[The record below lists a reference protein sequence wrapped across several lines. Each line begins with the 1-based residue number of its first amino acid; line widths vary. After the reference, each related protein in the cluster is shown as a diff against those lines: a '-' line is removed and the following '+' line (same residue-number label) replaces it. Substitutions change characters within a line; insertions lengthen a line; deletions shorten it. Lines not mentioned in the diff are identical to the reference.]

1 MRHWFLEK
9 CGRLSTH
16 YALVVALAALVVT
29 VLAVGEAKKLHLK
42 TGQMDL
48 TPKDNE
54 VRNNFQNFLQ
64 DFQVLDD
71 IFILVTYHKEADA
84 KKFAKELDSLLI
96 GEEEVKEVFVRLDL
110 ETLLDKFLYL
120 IETDKLDSLLASL
133 KENGSLLQE
142 LSKEQELKTLLT
154 IIKNRM
160 SPKGGPPPD
169 LDKVEQD
176 LTLVL
181 EVLRT
186 MTRSIGSPDK
196 KEESLWRRIF
206 FPKDEEERLY
216 DEDGYILSKKAKKLL
231 LIVKS
236 SRYLTQQDEVI
247 RYFTKVHGVVEK
259 TLEKYEGLS
268 VGYAGSPAIT
278 YDEKA
283 TVEGDMFFSTLLSLT
298 GITLLFII
306 SLQSFI
312 HPLLGV
318 STLLVSLICTFGIT
332 QLVIGHLTLVSTA
345 FTATLIGIGIGFG
358 IHIVACYEEERARG
372 SLNDE
377 AIMATLHATGPGVI
391 TGATTSAAAFYTMLL
406 TEFTAFQELGFIA
419 GTGLLIAMW
428 NMLVLLPALLTLK
441 ARLFPK
447 HTGAVGGFL
456 SDAIPSEEA
465 RPWLAE
471 IGRFCRDN
479 SMTIGAVFAFAI
491 LAGVPMALTIGFDYN
506 LLNLQASSSA
516 AVLNEHELVEDF
528 NISPEFNAVI
538 VPTVKKAH
546 KVTKKLR
553 DLASVARVESIS
565 DLIPN
570 DLKARQRK
578 IDPLRKVIASLSDER
593 KEAADPDPEE
603 LMKLLKSI
611 GNAVKALRV
620 YAFFKGKHSL
630 VIKSSE
636 LETEVSNWRL
646 AFDSL
651 PYEVGIDRM
660 RRFQK
665 KLFDDL
671 NGDISM
677 LKKAFKAEPY
687 SVKTLPKA
695 LRERYLG
702 QSGNFV
708 VYVFPSID
716 VRKEVYAKRFINDTA
731 SLKEKFTGLPVIKD
745 EMVNL
750 IRRGFFRASLYALIA
765 LAFMVYL
772 DFRRLFHSLTVLI
785 ALIGGTVFML
795 SGMCAMGVKFNP
807 ANFVALPII
816 LGIGVDNG
824 VHIMQRYL
832 GGASL
837 REVLLRTGRAITL
850 NSLTTMIGFGSLA
863 LSSYQGFATLGLIMV
878 AGVASCYLTAVVL
891 QPALMYVLLVS
902 PLPVMRQA
910 ALVIEEL
917 LAFNP
922 DI

>member
-1 MRHWFLEK
+1 MRHWFLER
-9 CGRLSTH
+9 CGRLATSH
-16 YALVVALAALVVT
+16 ALVVT
-29 VLAVGEAKKLHLK
+29 ILAIIITTLAIGEAKKLHLK

-48 TPKDNE
+48 TPKNNV
-54 VRNNFQNFLQ
+54 VRKNFQGFLQ
-64 DFQVLDD
+64 DFKVLDD
-71 IFILVTYHKEADA
+71 IFILVTYHKESDA
-84 KKFAKELDSLLI
+84 KDFAKVLEKKLVA
-96 GEEEVKEVFVRLDL
+96 EKEVKEVFVRLDL
-110 ETLLDKFLYL
+110 ETLMDKFLYL
-120 IETDKLDSLLASL
+120 IESDKLDKLLASL
-133 KENGSLLQE
+133 NENGTLMEEMAKRQD
-142 LSKEQELKTLLT
+142 LKTLLT
-154 IIKNRM
+154 IIKDRM

-176 LTLVL
+176 LSLVL

-186 MTRSIGSPDK
+186 MTRSIGAPEK
-196 KEESLWRRIF
+196 KEDSLWRRIF
-206 FPKDEEERLY
+206 FPKDDEERLY
-216 DEDGYILSKKAKKLL
+216 DEDGYIISKKAKKLL

-236 SRYLTQQDEVI
+236 SSYLTQQDEVI
-247 RYFTKVHGVVEK
+247 QYFTKVKDGVEE
-259 TLEKYEGLS
+259 TLVKYQGLS

-278 YDEKA
+278 YDEKS

-306 SLQSFI
+306 SLQSFV

-318 STLLVSLICTFGIT
+318 TTLLVSLICTFGVT

-377 AIMATLHATGPGVI
+377 AVLATLHATGPGII

-419 GTGLLIAMW
+419 GTGLVIAMW
-428 NMLVLLPALLTLK
+428 NMLVLLPSLLTLK
-441 ARLFPK
+441 ARLFPH

-456 SDAIPSEEA
+456 SDAIPSEDA

-471 IGRFCRDN
+471 AGRFCRDN
-479 SMTIGAVFAFAI
+479 SMTIGLIFVFAI

-538 VPTVKKAH
+538 VPSVGKAH
-546 KVTKKLR
+546 AVTKKLR
-553 DLASVARVESIS
+553 SFSSVARVESIS
-565 DLIPN
+565 DLIPD
-570 DLKARQRK
+570 DLTNRQKK
-578 IDPLRKVIASLSDER
+578 IEPLRSMIASLREKK
-593 KEAADPDPEE
+593 KEAAAPEPDEI
-603 LMKLLKSI
+603 MKLLKSI

-620 YAFFKGKHSL
+620 YAFIKGHHSL

-636 LETEVSNWRL
+636 LEKEISNWQL

-651 PYEVGIDRM
+651 PYEVGIDRL
-660 RRFQK
+660 RSFQR
-665 KLFDDL
+665 KLFSDL
-671 NGDISM
+671 MSDVGM

-687 SVKTLPKA
+687 SVATLPTA

-716 VRKEVYAKRFINDTA
+716 VRQEVFAKRFIKDTA
-731 SLKEKFTGLPVIKD
+731 SLKESFTGLPVIKD

-750 IRRGFFRASLYALIA
+750 IRRGFFRASLYAFIA
-765 LAFMVYL
+765 LALMVYL
-772 DFRRLFHSLTVLI
+772 DFRRGFHAMTVMA
-785 ALIGGTVFML
+785 ALVGGTIFML
-795 SGMCAMGVKFNP
+795 SGMFTMGVKFNP

-832 GGASL
+832 GGSSL

-850 NSLTTMIGFGSLA
+850 NSITTMIGFGSLA

-878 AGVASCYLTAVVL
+878 AGVASCYITAVIL

-910 ALVIEEL
+910 ALIIEEL
-917 LAFNP
+917 LAFKS
-922 DI
+922 D